1 MVTSMTSSRDEAA
14 DSAHGTVAAAAADDE
29 AESAAA
35 LLDSYRSLHLSV
47 CISPCTSF
55 PEEGPRIQTS

>member
-14 DSAHGTVAAAAADDE
+14 DSAHGTAAAADDDE

-35 LLDSYRSLHLSV
+35 LLDSYRSLHSSV